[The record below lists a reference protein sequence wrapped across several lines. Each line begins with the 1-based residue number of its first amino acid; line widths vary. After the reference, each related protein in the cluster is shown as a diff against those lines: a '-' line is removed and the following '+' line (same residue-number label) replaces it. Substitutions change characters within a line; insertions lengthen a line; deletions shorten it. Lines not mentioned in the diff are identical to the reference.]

1 MVSLGTIHIES
12 LNKYERK
19 ITMGYIIT
27 KPEEIQGNVFSMIG
41 SDWMLVTAGDNEKYN
56 TMTAS
61 WGGMGVLW
69 GKPVA
74 FVFVRPQ
81 RYTYTFLENT
91 DRFTLSFFGGG
102 YRDALTLCGK
112 VSGRDRDKISEA
124 GLTPFST
131 NDGYTSFK
139 EASVILECRKLY
151 ADFIKEENMLDP
163 ALLDHYKKRD
173 FHKMYVAEITRGLIK
188 E

>member
-1 MVSLGTIHIES
+1 
-12 LNKYERK
+12 
-19 ITMGYIIT
+19 MGYIV
-27 KPEEIQGNVFSMIG
+27 KAPEEIQGNVFSMIG
-41 SDWMLVTAGDNEKYN
+41 SDWMLVTAGDNERYN

-69 GKPVA
+69 GKPAA
-74 FVFVRPQ
+74 FVFIRPQ
-81 RYTYTFLENT
+81 RYTYTFLEKT

-102 YRDALTLCGK
+102 ERDALALCGK

-139 EASVILECRKLY
+139 EASVILECNKLY

-163 ALLDHYKKRD
+163 ALMGFYKERD
-173 FHKMYVAEITRGLIK
+173 FHKMYIAEITRGLIK
-188 E
+188 D